1 MGIANLLSGLGGM
14 LYELPKKAVSYATL
28 QEHAINPENCADV
41 NAAKLPYMG
50 TVGGMNGDAADPQ
63 LKLDTVHRMQEYA
76 INRFGDFE
84 SYFQLRNYLE
94 KCNVNPDSLN
104 QLTDKGRHLV
114 DTAYQFYQEHG
125 IEVPFT
131 PYPILDAII
140 MMGGMVGASVAFA
153 KYRNKFG
160 NLFPDYSK

>member
-1 MGIANLLSGLGGM
+1 MGIANMLSSLGGM
-14 LYELPKKAVSYATL
+14 LYELPKKATSYLTL
-28 QEHAINPENCADV
+28 QEHSIDPNSCADV
-41 NAAKLPYMG
+41 NAAKPMYMG
-50 TVGGMNGDAADPQ
+50 FVGGINGDAVDPQ
-63 LKLDTVHRMQEYA
+63 LKLDTVQRMQEFA
-76 INRFGDFE
+76 IDRFTDFE

-94 KCNVNPDSLN
+94 KCGVNPDSIN
-104 QLTDKGRHLV
+104 QLTDKGHQLV
-114 DTAYQFYQEHG
+114 DTAYQFYQQHG

-140 MMGGMVGASVAFA
+140 MMGGMVGASIAFA

>member
-1 MGIANLLSGLGGM
+1 MGITNLLSGLGGM

-28 QEHAINPENCADV
+28 QELHINPDSCADV
-41 NAAKLPYMG
+41 GNAELKYMG
-50 TVGGMNGDAADPQ
+50 TVGGMNGDAVDPQ
-63 LKLDTVHRMQEYA
+63 LKLDTVHRMQEFA

-94 KCNVNPDSLN
+94 KCGVNPDSLN
-104 QLTDKGRHLV
+104 QLTDKGQHLV
-114 DTAYQFYQEHG
+114 DTAYQLYQEHG

-131 PYPILDAII
+131 GEPILMAAMAGGI
-140 MMGGMVGASVAFA
+140 MAGVYAFA
-153 KYRNKFG
+153 KFRNKFG